1 MKRLNEKEII
11 KIIKNKDT
19 ISEDVEIFNLGNEQ
33 CAVCVDTLV
42 ESTDIPK
49 GSKLSDISRKSVV
62 SSVSDFAAKGIIP
75 KFCIISLTLPK
86 TISKKQVQ
94 ELSKGFSKAC
104 KEFKIQLLGGD
115 TNQGTEISIH
125 VVLFGNVKKYTKRK
139 GAKIGDIICTTG
151 PFGYTAAALDI
162 ILKKRKSSKAFS
174 TKSKNLF
181 FKPKPRLE
189 FGHKSISYTSSSIDS
204 SDGLSSCLIE
214 LSNQSKK
221 KFLITKIPTNNDV
234 KEFSEKNNTS
244 LNRLVFDGG
253 EEFELVFT
261 VTPKNLK
268 KIHALGKKNK
278 ISIFEIGHV
287 SKGKGVFFDDGNNLF
302 KIKDNGWQHFR

>member
-1 MKRLNEKEII
+1 MKKLNEKEII
-11 KIIKNKDT
+11 RIIKNKNT

-49 GSKLSDISRKSVV
+49 GSKLSDISRKSIV

-104 KEFKIQLLGGD
+104 KEFRIQLLGGD

-162 ILKKRKSSKAFS
+162 ILKKRKSSKAFL

-181 FKPKPRLE
+181 FKPTPRLE
-189 FGHKSISYTSSSIDS
+189 FGHKSIRYTSSSIDS
-204 SDGLSSCLIE
+204 SDGLSSCLNE

-234 KEFSEKNNTS
+234 REFSEKNNTS

-268 KIHALGKKNK
+268 KIHALAKKNK
-278 ISIFEIGHV
+278 ISIFEIGQV

>member
-1 MKRLNEKEII
+1 MKKLNEKEII
-11 KIIKNKDT
+11 KIINSKHFS
-19 ISEDVEIFNLGNEQ
+19 SEDVEIFNLGDEQ

-49 GSKLSDISRKSVV
+49 GSKLSDISRKSIV

-139 GAKIGDIICTTG
+139 GAKTGDIICTTG
-151 PFGYTAAALDI
+151 AFGYTAAALDI
-162 ILKKRKSSKAFS
+162 ILKKKKSSKAFS

-181 FKPKPRLE
+181 FKPKARLE
-189 FGHKSISYTSSSIDS
+189 FGHKLTNYTSSSIDS
-204 SDGLSSCLIE
+204 SDGLSSCLNE
-214 LSNQSKK
+214 LSNQNKK
-221 KFLITKIPTNNDV
+221 KFLITKMPTNKDV
-234 KEFSEKNNTS
+234 IEFSNKNNTS

-261 VTPKNLK
+261 VMPRDVK
-268 KIHALGKKNK
+268 KIHALAKKSK
-278 ISIFEIGHV
+278 ISIFEIGYV
-287 SKGKGVFFDDGNNLF
+287 SKGKGVFFDDGDNSF